1 MVTMTGIQNKNV
13 ETYAIVEASADRNK
27 VEKLVKKLQS
37 TGVEVA
43 WYGFG
48 MNDNLQEEID
58 DLLNYYDVVLVA
70 ATAGKKIG

>member
-1 MVTMTGIQNKNV
+1 MTIGIQN
-13 ETYAIVEASADRNK
+13 EAAASYAIVEVGADRNK
-27 VEKLVKKLQS
+27 VEKLVKELQS
-37 TGVEVA
+37 TGAEVA

-48 MNDNLQEEID
+48 MNDNLREEID